1 MRANII
7 CKIADTVGCFVEK
20 VVAICTGLLLLVV
33 ACNVFARYILKIGLT
48 WAEEF
53 SLILFV
59 WVVFLGAY
67 LALRKKSHL
76 ALTLIIKKLPQS
88 LAKISRIVILV
99 LVILLLLTI
108 FIGGISFVKSAIVLG
123 QRTPLL
129 GISAGWGYASIPASA
144 GLMLL
149 EIVRVLL
156 RKEHIITVEDDEI

>member
-7 CKIADTVGCFVEK
+7 SGIAETIGKFVESL
-20 VVAICTGLLLLVV
+20 VALFMGLLLVVV

-53 SLILFV
+53 SLLLFI

-67 LALRKKSHL
+67 LAMRKKAHL
-76 ALTLIIKKLPQS
+76 ALTFIIKRLPPN
-88 LAKISRIVILV
+88 AFTISRHIILV
-99 LVILLLLTI
+99 LVMVFVLAV
-108 FIGGISFVKSAIVLG
+108 FVGGLEFVRRVVSLD

-129 GISAGWGYASIPASA
+129 RISAAWAYASIPVSM

-149 EIVRVLL
+149 ELMRMLIRGEHIVRFDI
-156 RKEHIITVEDDEI
+156 EN